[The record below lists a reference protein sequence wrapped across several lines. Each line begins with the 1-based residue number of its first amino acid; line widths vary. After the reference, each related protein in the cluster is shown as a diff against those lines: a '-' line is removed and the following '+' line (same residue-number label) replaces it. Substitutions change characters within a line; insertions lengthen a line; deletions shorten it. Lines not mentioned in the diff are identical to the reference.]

1 MTNKEKVVVR
11 FAPSPTGNLHI
22 GGVRTAIFNWL
33 FARANNGKFILRIED
48 TDRSRYDEN
57 SETSILSS
65 LSWLGIDWDEGPI
78 YQSKRKDIYKEI
90 ANKLIDSG
98 WAYYDD
104 TTPEEL
110 DELRKQQIREKKPPR
125 YDNRGRYKEISHS
138 DYEENNNEE
147 PPIVIRFK
155 VPDSG
160 AKPFKDE
167 IRGKVEFNL
176 KEIDDFVILK
186 SDGMPT
192 YHLAHVIDDKLMD
205 VTHVIRG
212 EEWISSTPR
221 HVLIHDALKWD
232 LPKYVHVPL
241 ILGKDKAKLSK
252 RHGAESALEY
262 KARGYLPEAIL
273 NFLALLGWSPGDNTE
288 IMTLDEILSKFTIN
302 RILGHPAVFDPE
314 KLEWMNGSYIRNL
327 DDEYL
332 SEQILNEVNKDL
344 SDGGLISEKVDSN
357 TLKSKIYE
365 ITPLIKE
372 RLKTLDESSHLVE
385 YFFYENFEIDKE
397 KLVPK
402 KTEKSEIIIGLKKS
416 IELIEKTKLF
426 EPENLEIEFR
436 ALAEELGLKAGQL
449 FFLIRI
455 ALTGRRESPP
465 LFDTMKAIGTE
476 SSIKRLN
483 NAINILE

>member
-1 MTNKEKVVVR
+1 METDKKVIVR

-48 TDRSRYDEN
+48 TDRSRYDKN
-57 SETSILSS
+57 SENSILSS
-65 LSWLGIDWDEGPI
+65 LDWLGIDWDEGPI
-78 YQSKRKDIYKEI
+78 YQSDRKEIYKEI
-90 ANKLIDSG
+90 SNKLIDTG

-110 DELRKQQIREKKPPR
+110 DDLRKQQIKEKKPPR
-125 YDNRGRYKEISHS
+125 YDNRGRYKEISHTQYLEKNS
-138 DYEENNNEE
+138 DQN
-147 PPIVIRFK
+147 PIVVRFK
-155 VPDSG
+155 VPDYG
-160 AKPFKDE
+160 AKPFNDV

-205 VTHVIRG
+205 ISHVIRG

-221 HVLIHDALKWD
+221 HVLIHDALNWE

-241 ILGKDKAKLSK
+241 ILGKDKSKLSK

-262 KARGYLPEAIL
+262 KEKGYLPEAVL
-273 NFLALLGWSPGDNTE
+273 NFLALLGWSPGDNSE
-288 IMTLDEILSKFTIN
+288 IMTLNDILEKFSIE

-327 DDEYL
+327 DDNIL
-332 SEQILNEVNKDL
+332 SKKIFDEVNKEL
-344 SDGGLISEKVDSN
+344 TQGGLISDNVNSEV
-357 TLKSKIYE
+357 LESKIFE

-372 RLKTLDESSHLVE
+372 RLRTLRESSYLIK
-385 YFFYENFEIDKE
+385 YFFYDDFEIEKE

-402 KTEKSEIIIGLKKS
+402 KIQKEQIIKGLKKS
-416 IELIEKTKLF
+416 IDLIEKIEIF
-426 EPENLEIEFR
+426 EPENLEDNFR
-436 ALAEELGLKAGQL
+436 NLADEINLKAGQL
-449 FFLIRI
+449 FFPIRI

-465 LFDTMKAIGTE
+465 LFDTMKAIGVQ

-483 NAINILE
+483 KAINILE

>member
-1 MTNKEKVVVR
+1 
-11 FAPSPTGNLHI
+11 
-22 GGVRTAIFNWL
+22 
-33 FARANNGKFILRIED
+33 
-48 TDRSRYDEN
+48 
-57 SETSILSS
+57 
-65 LSWLGIDWDEGPI
+65 
-78 YQSKRKDIYKEI
+78 
-90 ANKLIDSG
+90 
-98 WAYYDD
+98 
-104 TTPEEL
+104 
-110 DELRKQQIREKKPPR
+110 
-125 YDNRGRYKEISHS
+125 
-138 DYEENNNEE
+138 
-147 PPIVIRFK
+147 
-155 VPDSG
+155 
-160 AKPFKDE
+160 
-167 IRGKVEFNL
+167 
-176 KEIDDFVILK
+176 
-186 SDGMPT
+186 
-192 YHLAHVIDDKLMD
+192 
-205 VTHVIRG
+205 
-212 EEWISSTPR
+212 
-221 HVLIHDALKWD
+221 
-232 LPKYVHVPL
+232 
-241 ILGKDKAKLSK
+241 
-252 RHGAESALEY
+252 
-262 KARGYLPEAIL
+262 
-273 NFLALLGWSPGDNTE
+273 
-288 IMTLDEILSKFTIN
+288 
-302 RILGHPAVFDPE
+302 
-314 KLEWMNGSYIRNL
+314 MNGSYIRNL

-385 YFFYENFEIDKE
+385 YFFFDNFEIDKE

-449 FFLIRI
+449 FFPIRI